1 MFSLATFEIVLKLML
16 LSELIKFLP
25 TTPPSMGISVYV
37 SACVYVSVCV

>member
-1 MFSLATFEIVLKLML
+1 MFSLAAFEIVLKLML